1 MAPLDFETYHP
12 LLLIFPFDKRV
23 MNKRIEDAHQRVLV
37 IPEKL
42 EGDLATLAECPFNA
56 CHAERV
62 HDIWGKAERDALWCF

>member
-1 MAPLDFETYHP
+1 
-12 LLLIFPFDKRV
+12 

-62 HDIWGKAERDALWCF
+62 HNIWGKAERDALWCFQRFALHSKAISCGENS